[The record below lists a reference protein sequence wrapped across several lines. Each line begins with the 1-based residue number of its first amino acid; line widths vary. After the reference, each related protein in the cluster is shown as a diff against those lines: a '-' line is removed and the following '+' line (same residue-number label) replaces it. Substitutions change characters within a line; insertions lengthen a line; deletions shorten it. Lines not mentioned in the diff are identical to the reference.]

1 MLRNNWDIVRVAV
14 GLGVKTGLGD
24 GVGLGATIGVGVVEG
39 VGQAICGSPVGLTDS
54 SCTMRASCAAMV
66 AFKGA
71 VSVPVHP
78 TSMKPNPTRNATSE
92 IRAFILPSPGVHILG
107 CQKASYPTSLY
118 TLH

>member
-39 VGQAICGSPVGLTDS
+39 VGEAICGSPVGLTDS

-78 TSMKPNPTRNATSE
+78 TSTNPNAARNATSKT
-92 IRAFILPSPGVHILG
+92 RAFILPSPGVCDLG
-107 CQKASYPTSLY
+107 LSEAQL
-118 TLH
+118 